1 MYTYNNL
8 SNATIN
14 YLNYFYEI
22 LDEMIYGMTSAKPTE
37 SISHTFIV
45 QMIPHHMAA
54 IRMSRNLLL
63 YTTCIPLQNIAENII
78 ISQTKSIHDMK
89 QADLTCS
96 KIYNSNQELFSY
108 LNCYEK
114 ITNEMF
120 SQMANAEPSNN
131 INISFIREMIPHHMG
146 AVRMSKNALSYKI
159 CPELTPILKSI
170 ITSQERGILQMQK
183 LLNNICTNG
192 C

>member
-96 KIYNSNQELFSY
+96 KIYNSNQELCSY
-108 LNCYEK
+108 LKCYEK

-120 SQMANAEPSNN
+120 SQMANAEPFVKKL
-131 INISFIREMIPHHMG
+131 ITWELLYYADPGLHPAGKEFVAGVFGKH
-146 AVRMSKNALSYKI
+146 LSSDGRI
-159 CPELTPILKSI
+159 
-170 ITSQERGILQMQK
+170 
-183 LLNNICTNG
+183 
-192 C
+192 

>member
-63 YTTCIPLQNIAENII
+63 YTTCIPLQNL
-78 ISQTKSIHDMK
+78 SLIH
-89 QADLTCS
+89 
-96 KIYNSNQELFSY
+96 I
-108 LNCYEK
+108 
-114 ITNEMF
+114 
-120 SQMANAEPSNN
+120 
-131 INISFIREMIPHHMG
+131 
-146 AVRMSKNALSYKI
+146 
-159 CPELTPILKSI
+159 
-170 ITSQERGILQMQK
+170 
-183 LLNNICTNG
+183 
-192 C
+192 